1 MDWYDWFWVILLVS
15 IVFAVI
21 IIPHVYAVDKM
32 ETMGVYH
39 KDNPITCIMLP
50 SSELEERFYTDI
62 LNISIEVVWQWQN
75 SMYVYTKELPHNNPN
90 GWNLPIKS
98 IVYEKHF
105 DKSVLDFPDC
115 NIFLEFAKHNR
126 GQHIDNHGALGFTQ
140 MDFSKSRHQWAF
152 IMTYLEAT
160 KTDTSISLCIG
171 CEENKLPSANL
182 NSELELVPLDNATI
196 YRILSHEYG
205 HALGIGHYLEDRNRE
220 NNVPSLMY
228 PIMNPFG
235 DNKFDMIPV
244 ADLETLRQIY
254 GNDGF
259 GGFEGTTPRSFD
271 ISELIIGMVDVLNF
285 MEQSDNG

>member
-115 NIFLEFAKHNR
+115 NIFIEFSKENT
-126 GQHIDNHGALGFTQ
+126 GQHIPNKKASSDLLMVSFLKGN
-140 MDFSKSRHQWAF
+140 D
-152 IMTYLEAT
+152 I
-160 KTDTSISLCIG
+160 IIG
-171 CEENKLPSANL
+171 
-182 NSELELVPLDNATI
+182 I
-196 YRILSHEYG
+196 
-205 HALGIGHYLEDRNRE
+205 
-220 NNVPSLMY
+220 
-228 PIMNPFG
+228 
-235 DNKFDMIPV
+235 DNKS
-244 ADLETLRQIY
+244 ACL
-254 GNDGF
+254 
-259 GGFEGTTPRSFD
+259 
-271 ISELIIGMVDVLNF
+271 LIHFHESLFNSPQMSPIR
-285 MEQSDNG
+285 